1 MQMHNWVSAKR
12 ENIFVVEDCL
22 KGQTTEKEKVSA
34 FFEDDEGIF
43 VQEQLM
49 EFFEVVIQ

>member
-12 ENIFVVEDCL
+12 EDIFIVEDYL
-22 KGQTTEKEKVSA
+22 KGQTTKKEKVSA

-43 VQEQLM
+43 VQEQLT
-49 EFFEVVIQ
+49 EFFEIVTH

>member
-1 MQMHNWVSAKR
+1 MQMHNWVSTKR

-22 KGQTTEKEKVSA
+22 KGQTAEKEKVSA

-49 EFFEVVIQ
+49 AFFDIVKQ